1 MKNSRLPLLLLVP
14 GTLWGL
20 SFLSTE
26 IVIETIPPITLGMGR
41 SLLASI
47 PLVAILYIIGG
58 RLPRTW
64 HEWWPYI
71 FLGWFNNSFP
81 VVIVSWGQ
89 LTISSGLTT
98 ILVSLNPLFTLVLAH
113 FFISDERLNRRKTFG
128 IVLGLL
134 GVVVLVG
141 PAALQGL
148 GQEILA
154 QLAVVVGAFSYAIA
168 SIFARRF
175 LRQQTDNVWRSIIR
189 LMASQYLT
197 STLTLIP
204 FSLWID
210 NVIQLQPS
218 LNSTLGLLALAWPL
232 TLVPV
237 LLYYYLIDQAGSSYA
252 ALTVYLIPLVGVFAG
267 IVFLGE
273 EITTGAIIALVFI
286 LGGIAIVNSLDLSLK
301 DILTGDKRPETGDE
315 RLETRDAVQED

>member
-315 RLETRDAVQED
+315 RLETRDAVKED